1 MLKSLRLEKGV
12 AGRGVKAIIWG
23 EKKNDLSSGCQQR
36 KRLCLG
42 QRERAWLE
50 PAQAPL
56 RLDAGAGG
64 GGREKVWALAVAV
77 AVAAWG
83 WAVPLCYR
91 SVLLALTQYS
101 YGSSTQGALLPSPA
115 HSRDTE
121 GPSVIA
127 SKWRTKHGNRPRD
140 ITAESLET

>member
-12 AGRGVKAIIWG
+12 AGRAIIWG

-50 PAQAPL
+50 PVQAPL

-64 GGREKVWALAVAV
+64 GGREKVWALAVATLWRPG
-77 AVAAWG
+77 AGLSPCA
-83 WAVPLCYR
+83 
-91 SVLLALTQYS
+91 TEQE
-101 YGSSTQGALLPSPA
+101 STS
-115 HSRDTE
+115 
-121 GPSVIA
+121 
-127 SKWRTKHGNRPRD
+127 
-140 ITAESLET
+140 